1 MKRDSRLSLALHI
14 LGHMGARPEDVLQSE
29 TLAAFH
35 ATHAV
40 VVRRTLGL
48 LRAAGIVSSARGHA
62 GGWRLA
68 QDPSQVSVA
77 DVYRALGE
85 RLDHSPATGPDNP
98 PTCAIERA
106 LHGAW
111 DEAVAKAETALL
123 SRLSQVSIADLSGS
137 FAKGLDRAHEHGSP
151 AARPVI

>member
-1 MKRDSRLSLALHI
+1 MKRDSKLSLALHI
-14 LGHMGARPEDVLQSE
+14 LGHMGAAPDEVVQSE

-40 VVRRTLGL
+40 VVRRTLGR
-48 LRAAGIVSSARGHA
+48 LRAAGLVSSARGHA

-68 QDPSQVSVA
+68 LDPARISVA

-85 RLDHSPATGPDNP
+85 RLDGAPGAGLQNPAT
-98 PTCAIERA
+98 CAVERA

-111 DEAVAKAETALL
+111 DDAVALAEAALL
-123 SRLSQVSIADLSGS
+123 DRLSGISIAELSS
-137 FAKGLDRAHEHGSP
+137 SMACGLAAMHQHGSP
-151 AARPVI
+151 

>member
-1 MKRDSRLSLALHI
+1 MKRDCKLSLALHI
-14 LGHMGARPEDVLQSE
+14 LGHMGAQPGLLVQSE
-29 TLAAFH
+29 TLASFH

-40 VVRRTLGL
+40 VVRRTLGV
-48 LRAAGIVSSARGHA
+48 LRDAGIVASVRGHA
-62 GGWRLA
+62 GGWRMVRTP
-68 QDPSQVSVA
+68 DSVSVA

-85 RLDHSPATGPDNP
+85 RIDPSRATGPDNP

-111 DEAVAKAETALL
+111 DDAVSLAEMALL
-123 SRLSQVSIADLSGS
+123 DRLSKVSIADLSGS
-137 FAKGLDRAHEHGSP
+137 IIQGAADAHQHGSP